1 MRVGWIARTR
11 AGRNHTRE
19 EWGEKRK
26 RKKKG
31 DSIRQGGF
39 LSMVMKQGDNNIYV
53 PRPALRDL
61 EIGSPQIYPLL
72 EEQRTESKK
81 KRIEKNEK

>member
-1 MRVGWIARTR
+1 MDSQDTSREKSYKRGM
-11 AGRNHTRE
+11 GR
-19 EWGEKRK
+19 KK
-26 RKKKG
+26 KKKKG